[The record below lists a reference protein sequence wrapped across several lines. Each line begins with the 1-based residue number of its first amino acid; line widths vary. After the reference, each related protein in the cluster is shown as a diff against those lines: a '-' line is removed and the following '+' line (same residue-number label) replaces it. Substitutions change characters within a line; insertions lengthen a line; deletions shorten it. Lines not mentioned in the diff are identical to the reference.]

1 MYTVYLYSIII
12 GMNNLTNLKTDDL
25 IISELN
31 EAIDINSSKKT
42 IAYKYFRGNLDDLEK
57 IPKYKPDTI
66 SSNISLLIPSK
77 QLELFS

>member
-1 MYTVYLYSIII
+1 
-12 GMNNLTNLKTDDL
+12 MNNLTNLKTDDL

-42 IAYKYFRGNLDDLEK
+42 IAYKYFRGNLNDLEK
-57 IPKYKPDTI
+57 YLNTSQINN
-66 SSNISLLIPSK
+66 SNISLLIPSK

>member
-1 MYTVYLYSIII
+1 
-12 GMNNLTNLKTDDL
+12 MNNLTNLKTDDL

-57 IPKYKPDTI
+57 YLNTC
-66 SSNISLLIPSK
+66 LLYTSPSPRD
-77 QLELFS
+77 